1 MSTPTSLAYL
11 WDPSAAPDAEIA
23 ALEQLLAPARL
34 AAPVPTIRSAS
45 RPVPGRRR
53 LVVAA
58 FVCTLIAAAAAF
70 FATRSHAPR
79 VIGPW
84 SVTAQQV
91 TIESVPSKQF
101 ASVHRIMVPADGSA
115 SLSLAGSAAM
125 LHLLPATT
133 IELATTDE
141 GKTVVRLLAGEV
153 FAQPAGG
160 PAIELDVLGN
170 RIEVAA
176 HAAMGA
182 TFISPDTVRVQTKQG
197 RVDIRSAVGRFR
209 LASGCVCDVRSN
221 WELTT
226 PRSGSSAA
234 EMTLAL
240 AAFDGRRSM
249 MLKSATL
256 GEEALR
262 KVLAVAGPGD
272 GVVLWNLAT
281 TVPPELLAAVL
292 DRVREAFP
300 SAGWVAA
307 GKVDQDSEA
316 FREELWKSM
325 GLR

>member
-1 MSTPTSLAYL
+1 MNDSNTLAYL
-11 WDPSAAPDAEIA
+11 WDPSTTADNEIA
-23 ALEQLLAPARL
+23 ALEQVLAPARL
-34 AAPVPTIRSAS
+34 AAPVPTIRSNS

-84 SVTAQQV
+84 SITAQQV
-91 TIESVPSKQF
+91 AIERIASKQF
-101 ASVHRIMVPADGSA
+101 ASAHRITVPADGSA
-115 SLSLAGSAAM
+115 SLSRAGSAAT
-125 LHLLPATT
+125 LHLLPGTT
-133 IELATTDE
+133 IELATTHDA
-141 GKTVVRLLAGEV
+141 KTVVRLLAGEL

-160 PAIELDVLGN
+160 PAIELDVQGN
-170 RIEVAA
+170 TVEVAA

-182 TFISPDTVRVQTKQG
+182 TFIGPETVRLQTKQG
-197 RVDIRSAVGRFR
+197 RVDVRTAVGRFR

-221 WELTT
+221 WQLTT
-226 PRSGSSAA
+226 PRPGSSSP

-240 AAFDGRRSM
+240 ATFDARRPS
-249 MLKSATL
+249 MLKSAAL

-262 KVLAVAGPGD
+262 KVLALAGPGD

-281 TVPPELLAAVL
+281 TVPPELLVVVL
-292 DRVREAFP
+292 DRVREVFP
-300 SAGWVAA
+300 SAGWVASA
-307 GKVDQDSEA
+307 KVDQDSEA